1 MLRRAL
7 LLILVL
13 LLPLKVAAAGVVS
26 LVGAP
31 GHTHSASAFDEEAQ
45 SAAAHAD
52 HAGCAY
58 QTGDTPSTPLH
69 DHACPHLGMASITPA
84 ALTTGP
90 ECAAVARPAAPL
102 PRFSSICHDVP
113 SPIPLTVSV

>member
-26 LVGAP
+26 LVGVP

-84 ALTTGP
+84 GVPKASS
-90 ECAAVARPAAPL
+90 ASRPMCTP
-102 PRFSSICHDVP
+102 P
-113 SPIPLTVSV
+113 SNASRTTVSTPARRSFNQCVRS